1 MADSKIVAIHQPNFF
16 PWLGYFNKIARSD
29 LFILMDNAQFPKT
42 GGNWSNRV
50 RLMIN
55 GEPQWV
61 TVPVVR
67 AFHGVRS
74 VRQTLINN
82 NAPWRVKLI
91 KTLKT
96 NYNHAPFFESVF
108 TGLEELINNP
118 TDSLADYNTAAIT
131 SLAAAL
137 RIDSS
142 KLVLGSSLQ
151 AEGSATDL
159 LISMIKAVGGTA
171 YLAGGGASGY
181 QEDEKFAAAGIQLIR
196 QDFQHPSYAQTNSR
210 EFVPGLSIIDALM
223 NCGFEHAA
231 ALVSSSTEVR
241 P

>member
-29 LFILMDNAQFPKT
+29 LFLLMDNAQFPKT

-50 RLMIN
+50 RLLIN

-74 VRQTLINN
+74 VREMRINN
-82 NAPWRVKLI
+82 DAPWRIKLI
-91 KTLKT
+91 KTIRT
-96 NYNHAPFFESVF
+96 NYSHAPFFPYVF
-108 TGLEELINNP
+108 PFLEELINNP
-118 TDSLADYNTAAIT
+118 TDMLSDYNTSAIT
-131 SLAAAL
+131 SLAERL
-137 RIDSS
+137 SIDSS
-142 KLVLGSSLQ
+142 KLILGSTLR
-151 AEGSATDL
+151 AEGQATDL
-159 LISMIKAVGGTA
+159 LVSMVRTVGGTA
-171 YLAGGGASGY
+171 YLAGGGAGGY
-181 QEDEKFAAAGIQLIR
+181 QEDEKFAAAGIELIA
-196 QDFQHPSYAQTNSR
+196 QDFKHPVYAQQGGR

-223 NCGFEHAA
+223 NRGFEEVG
-231 ALVSSSTEVR
+231 ALVSATEVR

>member
-1 MADSKIVAIHQPNFF
+1 MADGKIVAIHQPNFF

-74 VRQTLINN
+74 VGEMLINN
-82 NAPWRVKLI
+82 DAPWRTKLV
-91 KTLKT
+91 KTLRT

-108 TGLEELINNP
+108 TFLEELINNP
-118 TDSLADYNTAAIT
+118 TASLADYNTAAIT
-131 SLAAAL
+131 SLAERL

-142 KLVLGSSLQ
+142 RLVLGSSLQ
-151 AEGSATDL
+151 SEGSATDL
-159 LISMIKAVGGTA
+159 LVSMIKAVGGTA

-181 QEDEKFAAAGIQLIR
+181 QEDEKFAAAGIELIR
-196 QDFQHPSYAQTNSR
+196 QDFQHPVYPQRKSR
-210 EFVPGLSIIDALM
+210 EFVAGLSVIDALM
-223 NCGFEHAA
+223 NCGFEQVG
-231 ALVSSSTEVR
+231 ALVSSREVR